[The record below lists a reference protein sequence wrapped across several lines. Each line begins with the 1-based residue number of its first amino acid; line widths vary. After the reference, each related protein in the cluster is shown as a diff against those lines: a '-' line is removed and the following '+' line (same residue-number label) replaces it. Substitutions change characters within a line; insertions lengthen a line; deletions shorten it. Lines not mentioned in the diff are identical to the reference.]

1 MINLYFEDKEELKS
15 FILPEEKTS
24 SGNPRLTTSPW
35 ANHLR
40 RALAYY
46 SNPNDNLDVVEY
58 FGNQFEINLYDD
70 IDAIQDKP
78 YVVPIGL
85 NESPHE
91 WIGQYFSKTEEA
103 KNFKNLFDLIP
114 PRILHDAAN
123 GKALLMFDNSLEGY
137 YDPYIID
144 YFWDNATYRGI
155 PPNQVIFV
163 TGNLNIEQNL
173 KNWQIKNRGKEP
185 IQVLPYSHFEFD
197 INERLRKEHFIK
209 DDFHFVPT
217 YEDHIAYKT
226 KHNEDIKLYNFLSK
240 KPRHHR
246 MWFYNELREW
256 KLLDKGIVTMPIY
269 PNNDLKLGHFY
280 SKSKDVITECNKTLP
295 KYAYGDDVTDKDF
308 SYYMYNFSQNANLD
322 SYITI
327 IPETH
332 FDDEQETIFIS
343 EKTFKVIASHQPFM
357 ILGNRGSLKKLKDMG
372 YKTFQGLIDESYDDL
387 ENLERINAIIE
398 ELRNFDNR
406 PDKMEWLQWLGQK
419 LIYNRNVMT
428 FNALYS
434 PPNGF
439 YKIKNHL
446 EEYMKNDN
454 N

>member
-1 MINLYFEDKEELKS
+1 
-15 FILPEEKTS
+15 
-24 SGNPRLTTSPW
+24 
-35 ANHLR
+35 
-40 RALAYY
+40 
-46 SNPNDNLDVVEY
+46 
-58 FGNQFEINLYDD
+58 
-70 IDAIQDKP
+70 
-78 YVVPIGL
+78 
-85 NESPHE
+85 
-91 WIGQYFSKTEEA
+91 
-103 KNFKNLFDLIP
+103 
-114 PRILHDAAN
+114 
-123 GKALLMFDNSLEGY
+123 
-137 YDPYIID
+137 
-144 YFWDNATYRGI
+144 
-155 PPNQVIFV
+155 
-163 TGNLNIEQNL
+163 
-173 KNWQIKNRGKEP
+173 
-185 IQVLPYSHFEFD
+185 
-197 INERLRKEHFIK
+197 
-209 DDFHFVPT
+209 
-217 YEDHIAYKT
+217 
-226 KHNEDIKLYNFLSK
+226 
-240 KPRHHR
+240 

-256 KLLDKGIVTMPIY
+256 KLLEKGIITMPIY

-280 SKSKDVITECNKTLP
+280 SKGKDVITECNKTLP

-322 SYITI
+322 SYITV

-357 ILGNRGSLKKLKDMG
+357 ILGNKGSLKKLKDMG

-428 FNALYS
+428 FNALYN